1 MADLFLLDGSNWM
14 KFFNKNYCFVMF
26 TKSDCEQCKILEK
39 LIITSNFE
47 SPIPM
52 TKLML
57 DRHGFAEL
65 KQSHSWIS
73 RIDTLPFNTI
83 FSEGKLI
90 DSWSGSSFETLQYKL
105 GEISD

>member
-14 KFFNKNYCFVMF
+14 EFFNKKYCFVMF

-47 SPIPM
+47 SPIPL

-57 DRHGFAEL
+57 DRPGFAEL
-65 KQSHSWIS
+65 KQSQSLDFKNRHSS
-73 RIDTLPFNTI
+73 HSTQ
-83 FSEGKLI
+83 FSPKVN
-90 DSWSGSSFETLQYKL
+90 
-105 GEISD
+105 